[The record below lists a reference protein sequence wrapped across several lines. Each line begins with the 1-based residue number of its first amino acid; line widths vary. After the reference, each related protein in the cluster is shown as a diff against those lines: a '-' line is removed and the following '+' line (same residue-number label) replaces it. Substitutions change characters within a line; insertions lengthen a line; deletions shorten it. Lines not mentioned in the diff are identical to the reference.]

1 MVISLL
7 PCVLFSGFV
16 DVSAWNADGCTSI
29 VVGRGATVDG
39 SAITSHVNDCDDCD
53 FRMIY
58 VPARDHPVGSNRTIL
73 SAFWDQYPRFVD
85 PRRSKQ
91 YVADAGINS
100 SLVLGSIPQVPH
112 TYAMWEASYSIMNEH
127 GLGIGETTC
136 LSYLIGVGVEQG
148 GDALFTIG
156 NLITVALERC
166 KTARCA
172 VQTMGDL
179 GSRYG
184 FYGEDPG
191 MDGAGEAVT
200 VVDSVG
206 EAWVF
211 HITGGVPN
219 THKDVDDP
227 WAGMRGALWAA
238 RRVPDG
244 HLAVLANNFIIQDV
258 DPTDTDNFM
267 LHPGLFALAKEAG
280 LWDGKRKFNF
290 LRMLSPDIATWWEN
304 GSPPIPQYTTMRM
317 WDVLRKVAPSRKFR
331 PTDHAEE
338 YPFSVPVE
346 QKLSH
351 LDVMNFFRSH
361 FEGTEFDMRLG
372 ALAGP
377 WQSPNRA
384 EGGTGANKIS
394 GQFARSFS
402 IPRTS
407 YAVMIQSAIPHPVTW
422 YAPDAPASSV
432 FVPFFADV
440 LATGEGRFDVEAYG
454 QGSMKSFSFGSSNS
468 CKMQPAW
475 WAFDFVA
482 NWLELSYQNMSETY
496 VYPAVQSLQ
505 KKVDNEARSAI
516 AAVAAAGESANAGK
530 ILGEAQFRTQRRVT
544 EQWWA
549 LAEMLVVRYNDGFF
563 NFGDAKQVKV
573 DSIGYPAFWLEM
585 VGYNQ
590 ESYRPTWMEPTSLP
604 PKNLPQDERLL
615 AMKSRGSHMPAIA
628 AETAESGDGAA
639 EFLSLTSFV
648 ASLFAVALVTGVGGC
663 VIGYRLAEA
672 SIGSNDSN
680 KFRSLE

>member
-85 PRRSKQ
+85 PSRSDQ

-100 SLVLGSIPQVPH
+100 SRVLGSIPQVPH

-127 GLGIGETTC
+127 GLGIGETTAS
-136 LSYLIGVGVEQG
+136 SYLIGVGVDHG
-148 GDALFTIG
+148 GDALFTVG

-166 KTARCA
+166 ISARCA

-184 FYGEDPG
+184 FYGEEVG
-191 MDGAGEAVT
+191 KDGAGEAVT

-219 THKDVDDP
+219 RHKDVDDP
-227 WAGMRGALWAA
+227 WAGMRGALWVAQ
-238 RRVPDG
+238 RVPEG

-280 LWDGKRKFNF
+280 LWDGKSKFNF
-290 LRMLSPDIATWWEN
+290 LLMLSPDVATWWEG

-317 WDVLRKVAPSRKFR
+317 WDVLRKVAPSRKFK
-331 PTDHAEE
+331 PTNHPEE

-346 QKLSH
+346 KKLSH

-377 WQSPNRA
+377 WQSPNRV
-384 EGGTGANKIS
+384 EGGDGEAKVP
-394 GQFARSFS
+394 GEFARSFS

-407 YAVMIQSAIPHPVTW
+407 YAVLIQSAIPYPVTW
-422 YAPDAPASSV
+422 YAADAPASSV

-440 LATGEGRFDVEAYG
+440 LATGGGRFDIEAYG

-496 VYPAVQSLQ
+496 VYPAVQRLQ
-505 KKVDNEARSAI
+505 MEVDHEARSAV
-516 AAVAAAGESANAGK
+516 AAVVAAGGSANAGK

-590 ESYRPTWMEPTSLP
+590 ESYRPTWMKPTSMP
-604 PKNLPQDERLL
+604 PTNLPRDERLL
-615 AMKSRGSHMPAIA
+615 ALKSMESHIPAIA
-628 AETAESGDGAA
+628 AVTGEAGDGAA
-639 EFLSLTSFV
+639 SFLSLTSV
-648 ASLFAVALVTGVGGC
+648 VVSLFAIALLSGVGGC

-672 SIGSNDSN
+672 SISSKESN
-680 KFRSLE
+680 KFHSLE